1 MRKASA
7 LLVAGGMVGMLMT
20 ASVFAADPPK
30 KEETGQDIAFNNRK
44 GNCLACHSIPGDPK
58 AITIANIAPPLIA
71 MKARFPDKNKL
82 REQVWDATK
91 ANPDTAMPPYGK
103 HKILTDQELDKVVDY
118 VYGL

>member
-1 MRKASA
+1 MRKAPA
-7 LLVAGGMVGMLMT
+7 LLLAGGMVGMLMT
-20 ASVFAADPPK
+20 ASVLAADPPK
-30 KEETGQDIAFNNRK
+30 EVTGQDLAFDNRK
-44 GNCLACHSIPGDPK
+44 GNCLACHAIPGDPK

-91 ANPDTAMPPYGK
+91 ANPSTAMPPYGK
-103 HKILTDQELDKVVDY
+103 HKILTEQELDKVIDY